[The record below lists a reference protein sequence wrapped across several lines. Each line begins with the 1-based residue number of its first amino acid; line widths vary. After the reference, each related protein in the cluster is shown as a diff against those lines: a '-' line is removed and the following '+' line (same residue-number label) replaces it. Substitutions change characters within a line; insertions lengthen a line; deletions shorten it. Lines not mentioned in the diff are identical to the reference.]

1 LVKSSNFA
9 VRKALE
15 ESADWALLSRL
26 CYHSNLQTSVF
37 K

>member
-9 VRKALE
+9 IGKALE
-15 ESADWALLSRL
+15 ESADSALLSRL
-26 CYHSNLQTSVF
+26 CHHSNLQTSVF

>member
-9 VRKALE
+9 VETPLE
-15 ESADWALLSRL
+15 ESADRALLSRL
-26 CYHSNLQTSVF
+26 CDDWNLQISVF